1 MEMETLQGQRQ
12 GLWLQTQGQV
22 EGQGLQPTFMVLVLN
37 NFESSCETTLGCQ
50 RRDPIYI
57 NVELYNNNTGVLHW
71 DTATSG

>member
-1 MEMETLQGQRQ
+1 MWQQMAHGE
-12 GLWLQTQGQV
+12 GLPYEWTI
-22 EGQGLQPTFMVLVLN
+22 FMVLVLN